1 MPPMIQ
7 PVNRN
12 NLYNHVLTKTF
23 QMIDNYIYLYHT
35 DTLIAL
41 PMYPESLQ
49 DSMEV
54 NFQNTPMLS
63 RSAPI
68 WSYTG
73 SGPRSVQIQLPLHRD
88 MMTQINT
95 SNSKLNIPNLDD
107 EDYVDIMV
115 NQLQSI
121 AVPVYA
127 ASEKMVNPPLVA
139 VRFGKSLFC
148 KGVVTGSVTVTQ
160 EGAIL
165 RNDKYSI
172 INVSF
177 SVSEVDPYHFE
188 DSLEV
193 GDSIIDEILKISNQF
208 LYPDPLKKLIS
219 EIIDTMK

>member
-177 SVSEVDPYHFE
+177 SVSEVDPYDAE
-188 DSLEV
+188 SIMLQGGYRGLSTTLEKRV
-193 GDSIIDEILKISNQF
+193 WR
-208 LYPDPLKKLIS
+208 
-219 EIIDTMK
+219 